1 MRDDQND
8 VPGGRP
14 GPFGLPA
21 NGRPL
26 NGHPSNGA
34 PSNGALRPGGP
45 FTRVLPDDEPPIDL
59 VAVQADDEL
68 VNALAARPAIPVGG
82 RVPVQGGGEPRASG
96 LDEGGTDDGGADDG
110 GTDDRLLAMLAAW
123 RAEIDAEPIP
133 ELIDLDAAVAAV
145 VAGVKAQEFGD
156 RRKRAGRI
164 RQLAPLAAAA
174 AIIVATVSGV
184 GLGSQNSMPGDT
196 LWAIQKV
203 VNPERAES
211 VEAKVAVEGRLEKVR
226 SALKQGDTVTAAQ
239 ELEAIRTEIPVVRG
253 QEGQPQL
260 VQEQEFLAAKLADT
274 PPGTPADLSTP
285 PKSNPAARSTGTP
298 APASSSEAPSMDS
311 SATAPS
317 VSSAPSEPR
326 STEPDVRREV
336 DPRLAPVL
344 PSAPDGRDRD
354 RDRVVVPAPDQSKPQ
369 VTTAPEVTAPDQKP
383 DPGPP
388 SNEGGK
394 DGSAVPPDDPAPE
407 STSAGDGEG
416 KPAGDGGIATTT
428 SDTTTAAGR
437 AGSAGASVETT
448 VTDTTT

>member
-1 MRDDQND
+1 MRDEQND
-8 VPGGRP
+8 VPSGRP

-26 NGHPSNGA
+26 NGHPSNGH
-34 PSNGALRPGGP
+34 PPNGVLGAASP
-45 FTRVLPDDEPPIDL
+45 FTRVLADDEPPIDL

-68 VNALAARPAIPVGG
+68 VNALAARPALPIGS
-82 RVPVQGGGEPRASG
+82 RVPVQGGGEGP
-96 LDEGGTDDGGADDG
+96 GGPDVGGSDG
-110 GTDDRLLAMLAAW
+110 GTDDRLVAMLAAW

-133 ELIDLDAAVAAV
+133 ELVDLDAAVAAV
-145 VAGVKAQEFGD
+145 VAGVKAQEFAD

-174 AIIVATVSGV
+174 AIIVATVSGI
-184 GLGSQNSMPGDT
+184 GLGSQNAMPGDT

-226 SALKQGDTVTAAQ
+226 AALKQGDTVTAAQ

-298 APASSSEAPSMDS
+298 APAASSSEAPSEDPS
-311 SATAPS
+311 VTAPS
-317 VSSAPSEPR
+317 LSSSGAPSESQ

-344 PSAPDGRDRD
+344 PSAPDARDRD
-354 RDRVVVPAPDQSKPQ
+354 RDRVVPVPVPDKSKPEVTSAPEVPAPDPKS
-369 VTTAPEVTAPDQKP
+369 

-388 SNEGGK
+388 SDEGGR
-394 DGSAVPPDDPAPE
+394 DGTAVPPDDPAPK
-407 STSAGDGEG
+407 STPPGDDDS
-416 KPAGDGGIATTT
+416 KPVGDGGGATTT
-428 SDTTTAAGR
+428 SDTTTAAGS
-437 AGSAGASVETT
+437 AGSVGAKVETT
-448 VTDTTT
+448 ATDTT